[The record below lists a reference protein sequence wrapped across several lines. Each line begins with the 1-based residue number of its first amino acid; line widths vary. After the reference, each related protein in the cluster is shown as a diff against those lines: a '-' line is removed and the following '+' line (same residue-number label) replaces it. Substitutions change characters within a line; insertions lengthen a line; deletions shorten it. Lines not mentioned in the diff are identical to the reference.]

1 MRLKKITAAVL
12 AIAIMTAT
20 GCQSKDE
27 KNAELI
33 QTVTTGFF
41 EALVEEDSD
50 RIEGLTGGLEYESSL
65 ENLREYLGENYDIF
79 QRFLSYTE
87 VVEMGEVEFDYEHGR
102 ARMRTTFS
110 FLDIEGLTGDL
121 EFPYCTHDELM
132 EMLDEYDSCKHKTF
146 TLEYEIDSDSGEWIL
161 TKKSAA
167 KVINFIGTK
176 INRFPNIVEV
186 SPVQARQMVEDFLN
200 GLAETGTYD
209 DIMVDLDIDDFRVYE
224 NVTER
229 GDGPQTQEALSG
241 FISAYMSYVL
251 DHDYTIEAV
260 SPYYFILTGSAP
272 SDEDLY
278 EQLSAPEFLYEYY
291 QNEMSYIYLNR
302 SHEDEMDA
310 QSAHVY
316 DWLAG
321 AVDLA
326 EPEDYMLSVSISPY
340 SMDGGMITVES
351 SIIPEPYRG
360 LYEAMHSVDWETFE
374 EMMSAAAEGLNASG
388 EMSDILYV
396 EILNGLTPENYGYAL
411 SGNGNSS
418 GRPNQAV
425 GTYEQVPSWC
435 EDGSLIYGYSNPDA
449 NGYWMFYSKEPGVLD
464 TVGYYLG
471 DGGIWITNYYD
482 REFNA
487 GDILEV
493 DWWIDGDQV
502 VSSDRVFVN
511 EDGTTEIEVFLPF
524 YNVGDFTEC
533 EMRLWEE
540 GHNHVISYVTLTYD

>member
-1 MRLKKITAAVL
+1 MRLKKVTAVVL

-27 KNAELI
+27 KNTELI
-33 QTVTTGFF
+33 QAVTTDFF

-50 RIEGLTGGLEYESSL
+50 RIEELTGGLEYESSL
-65 ENLREYLGENYDIF
+65 ENLREYLGDNYDIF

-102 ARMRTTFS
+102 AKMRTTFS

-176 INRFPNIVEV
+176 INRFPTIVEV

-260 SPYYFILTGSAP
+260 SPFYFILHGSAP

-321 AVDLA
+321 AVDFA
-326 EPEDYMLSVSISPY
+326 EPEDYTLSVSISPY

-435 EDGSLIYGYSNPDA
+435 EDGSIVYGYSNPDA

-482 REFNA
+482 CEFNA

-493 DWWIDGDQV
+493 DWWIDGNQV
-502 VSSDRVFVN
+502 VSSDRVYVN

-524 YNVGDFTEC
+524 YNAGDFTEC